1 MTKTRSHQIDN
12 RLADGANSPVRA
24 DALLLARGLVS
35 SRDRARDLIAAG
47 KVIADGM
54 LVKKPAKMLALDSD
68 IEITGMVNPWVS
80 RAGLKLAGGLDAF
93 PVVDIA
99 GKLALDIGAST
110 GGFTDVLLA
119 HRAAHVIAVDVGSGQ
134 LHPRLAA
141 DPRVTVMDG
150 VNARYLDA
158 SMLPAAPAVLVC
170 DASFISLKK
179 LLPAALGLAAPA
191 AFLVALIKPQ
201 FEVGKG
207 RVGKGGV
214 VRDAALHRDVV
225 ADIETWLVGMMGW
238 QHIGTM
244 PSPIDGPD
252 GNREFLLI
260 GQKAGADQS
269 S

>member
-1 MTKTRSHQIDN
+1 MTKTRPYQIDN
-12 RLADGANSPVRA
+12 RLTDDATGPIRA

-35 SRDRARDLIAAG
+35 SRDRARDLIVAG
-47 KVIADGM
+47 KVIADGT
-54 LVKKPAKMLALDSD
+54 LVKKPAKMLAPDSG

-93 PVVDIA
+93 PVVDVA

-119 HRAAHVIAVDVGSGQ
+119 HRAAHVIAVDVGTGQ

-158 SMLPAAPAVLVC
+158 SMVPFAPAIIVC

-179 LLPAALGLAAPA
+179 LLPATLALAAPA

-225 ADIETWLVGMMGW
+225 ADIETWLVGIMGW
-238 QHIGTM
+238 HHIGTM

-260 GQKAGADQS
+260 GQKAAAD
-269 S
+269 